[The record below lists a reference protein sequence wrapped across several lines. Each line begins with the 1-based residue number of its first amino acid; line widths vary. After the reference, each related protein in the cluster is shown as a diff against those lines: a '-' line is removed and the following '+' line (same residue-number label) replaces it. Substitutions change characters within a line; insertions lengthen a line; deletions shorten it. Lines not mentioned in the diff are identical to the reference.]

1 MKSRLR
7 SQNGMIA
14 AGVGGV
20 LLLVAAVWFL
30 AVNPQH
36 SKAARLDSD
45 IAAAQTKIAQRR
57 AELAS
62 PSAQVRVR
70 ASDLYRLTKA
80 MPDQTDM
87 AGIILGLNRLAKAHG
102 LSFEGIQPVPAVAQ
116 TGFNVQ
122 PVTVTLQGR
131 FSAVS
136 GFLRGL
142 RRLVDVHKRA
152 LLATGRLFSVDQIAF
167 GPPDNK
173 KAFPDVKATI
183 TIDAFMFVAGLPA
196 VPSTTTPSASSG
208 TVAAGATP

>member
-14 AGVGGV
+14 AGFGGV

-30 AVNPQH
+30 AVSPQH

-45 IAAAQTKIAQRR
+45 ISAVQAKIAQRR
-57 AELAS
+57 SELAS

-87 AGIILGLNRLAKAHG
+87 AGIILALNRLAKAHG
-102 LSFEGIQPVPAVAQ
+102 LSFDGILPVAAVAQ

-136 GFLRGL
+136 GFLRDL

-167 GPPDNK
+167 GPPDDK
-173 KAFPDVKATI
+173 KAFPDVKATV
-183 TIDAFMFVAGLPA
+183 TVDAFMFVGGLPA
-196 VPSTTTPSASSG
+196 VPSTTTPSAPSG

>member
-30 AVNPQH
+30 AVSPQH
-36 SKAARLDSD
+36 SKATRLDSD

-57 AELAS
+57 VELAS

-87 AGIILGLNRLAKAHG
+87 AGIILALNRLAKSHG
-102 LSFEGIQPVPAVAQ
+102 LSFDGIQPVAAVAQ

-173 KAFPDVKATI
+173 KGFPNVKATI
-183 TIDAFMFVAGLPA
+183 TVDAFMFIGTLPA
-196 VPSTTTPSASSG
+196 VPSTTTPSAPSG
-208 TVAAGATP
+208 TVAAGARP